1 LLLEHFVVAHRHGFI
16 FSFLFILK
24 FKLKPASVLL
34 KIFVRGDK
42 KLAGKLVTVSFASL
56 KKGSGARTRSQL
68 NSPRWELLA
77 MLTCQNKQNGITQR
91 TEENKNYVVLNGC
104 LSLLKSFRLWWA
116 QFGYWLL
123 SCGKPFFSSFSVGN
137 SRRRGGERS
146 AREKHPN
153 VFKIKYCAMRPSQAA
168 TIKAN
173 LPCKRCWNKKKTI
186 SLLLLLL
193 LLNFS

>member
-1 LLLEHFVVAHRHGFI
+1 
-16 FSFLFILK
+16 LK
-24 FKLKPASVLL
+24 T
-34 KIFVRGDK
+34 FVRGDK

-123 SCGKPFFSSFSVGN
+123 SCGKPFFLLFLLATA
-137 SRRRGGERS
+137 GGEEGEV
-146 AREKHPN
+146 REREASE
-153 VFKIKYCAMRPSQAA
+153 C
-168 TIKAN
+168 
-173 LPCKRCWNKKKTI
+173 L
-186 SLLLLLL
+186 
-193 LLNFS
+193 